1 MRKNIFN
8 TVAGVLVA
16 VSMLF
21 AAIGCTNINDPE
33 TLKNDSFTVNKMAIA
48 GFKVTGLDG
57 VFDHAT
63 VQLKGADD
71 AVIAEGFIADDDDDL
86 TPGSAFVKLETPYI
100 FDAGENSPKDF
111 ECYLEVVKSGV
122 KLADI
127 KAVDP
132 EDLTAV
138 ANAKL
143 PIIPSPYGTKDADL
157 AKRYVDVQVSNGVG
171 TFSFSEDLSASLRF
185 SYTSLGSHDWAE
197 ISTADWATVT
207 SVAKTDATYAKYKIT
222 INNLEKDE
230 DGMRYILTGS
240 TIAPLNDKSIAGDYW
255 YGNAKDEGAYPKIDA
270 FISEV
275 EDGTITFEFYA
286 GGASFDAS
294 KGCAIK
300 ISAVDDPMKSDPW
313 LCLLT
318 GPEGGNLFL
327 PIDKDYT
334 VVIDAKKAK
343 AEYKF
348 SAVNERFVKVANFTL
363 KGKDIAEDA
372 GAGYVAFCANW
383 LPKNEWGATTPNK
396 VAFDDV
402 EVVGGVGTATIDLGG
417 VELWAGKPDTFID
430 VEMQVLNP
438 QTDKDFWADDA
449 KVMASFKV
457 HFDDKW
463 IGKSVTII
471 YDVDNDVVTIMPEH
485 YLYVVGY
492 EIKNLDDNGKKYYI
506 MSQSPADSG
515 NAQPGNAWSTATTI
529 FGTVAES
536 AFTTACDA
544 WLISDEVQVQVKKT
558 KLNDQGEDE
567 IDWGT
572 GYSIT
577 TSNFK
582 SMNVGANC
590 VVVVDATAGTAEFVA
605 N

>member
-8 TVAGVLVA
+8 TVAGLLVA

-33 TLKNDSFTVNKMAIA
+33 TLKNDSFTVNKMAIT
-48 GFKVTGLDG
+48 GFKVTGLNG
-57 VFDHAT
+57 NYDHAT

-71 AVIAEGFIADDDDDL
+71 AVIAEGIIADEDESL
-86 TPGSAFVKLETPYI
+86 TPGTAFVKLATPYI

-157 AKRYVDVQVSNGVG
+157 AKRYVEVVVNNGVG
-171 TFSFSEDLSASLRF
+171 AFSFAEDLSASLRF

-255 YGNAKDEGAYPKIDA
+255 YGNAKDDEAGKVDA
-270 FISEV
+270 FISTI
-275 EDGTITFEFYA
+275 EDHSITFEFYA
-286 GGASFDAS
+286 GQASWNKAPV
-294 KGCAIK
+294 GCAIK

-318 GPEGGNLFL
+318 GPKGDNLFL

-334 VVIDAKKAK
+334 VVIDAKKAN
-343 AEYKF
+343 AEYKAA
-348 SAVNERFVKVANFTL
+348 SVKERFVKVMNFTL
-363 KGKDIAEDA
+363 KSKKIQASK

-383 LPKNEWGATTPNK
+383 LPKNKWDATTPNK

-402 EVVGGVGTATIDLGG
+402 DVVGDVGTATIDLGG
-417 VELWAGKPDTFID
+417 VELWAGEPDTFID

-438 QTDKDFWADDA
+438 KTDKDFWADDA

-463 IGKSVTII
+463 IGKEVNII
-471 YDVDNDVVTIMPEH
+471 YDLDNKVATIESGKVIKVIGYKLINIPAEREGQT
-485 YLYVVGY
+485 LYVH
-492 EIKNLDDNGKKYYI
+492 GK
-506 MSQSPADSG
+506 SS
-515 NAQPGNAWSTATTI
+515 NVEQPGNAWDTSTPHKGDVTDGEVTI
-529 FGTVAES
+529 EFAPENIWTVTDEANVQVIASHWDDKVVAGAMDGFDTNNFADTEHDGEYWIEIDCTAKELCFVAE
-536 AFTTACDA
+536 
-544 WLISDEVQVQVKKT
+544 
-558 KLNDQGEDE
+558 
-567 IDWGT
+567 
-572 GYSIT
+572 
-577 TSNFK
+577 
-582 SMNVGANC
+582 
-590 VVVVDATAGTAEFVA
+590 
-605 N
+605 